1 MCLLMLVVDETY
13 SRIILHFLHFT
24 LFLFSL
30 SSRKWLHTL
39 DRLLHPIHP
48 FLILYSFTASTKSS
62 SISEKGSE
70 NKKYHKNISSA
81 AFHNEDQPL
90 GWDKGISWAI
100 NIFLFTLSTI
110 KPCFMWV
117 CPILN
122 FTTDG
127 NSLLCLH
134 TESSLQILQ
143 IIVHMG
149 YLEASLL
156 SNATV

>member
-1 MCLLMLVVDETY
+1 MSQYILSFIQQPSSNVGLKKFILWGKHVYQFIQIPQSSKQATSSWCFLFMCLLMLVVDETY

-90 GWDKGISWAI
+90 G
-100 NIFLFTLSTI
+100 
-110 KPCFMWV
+110 
-117 CPILN
+117 
-122 FTTDG
+122 
-127 NSLLCLH
+127 
-134 TESSLQILQ
+134 
-143 IIVHMG
+143 
-149 YLEASLL
+149 
-156 SNATV
+156 